1 MPRKLD
7 LTEFASGSEHKAT
20 HLARSTSG
28 AFAAA
33 ISVLLIATLVID
45 RSTTAVAGD
54 QAVSLALTN
63 TQIDVR
69 ATADGQASHRCIDVG
84 PTRGD
89 RIVDIVVNATVDG
102 FVDPGLEIA
111 IVSGDSSISG
121 SCDQFAPHQTMFDGT
136 LQELT
141 RAPLVLGHGHSA
153 QSLMFVIQE
162 RSGAPDGNSNAVIHF
177 SWEVNPA

>member
-7 LTEFASGSEHKAT
+7 LTEFTNGSEHKKT

-33 ISVLLIATLVID
+33 ISVLLIATLVIS

-54 QAVSLALTN
+54 QLASLAFTS
-63 TQIDVR
+63 TQIDVVPGAGGE
-69 ATADGQASHRCIDVG
+69 ATHRCSDIG
-84 PTRGD
+84 LGHGEP
-89 RIVDIVVNATVDG
+89 IVDVAVNATVAG
-102 FVDPGLEIA
+102 VVDPGLEIA

-141 RAPLVLGHGHSA
+141 GAAMVLDHGHTA

-162 RSGAPDGNSNAVIHF
+162 QAGAPDGSSDGVIQF
-177 SWEVNPA
+177 SWEVNPQ